1 MAYKRYPKGTWMHI
15 ESGDTLLALMRQKGF
30 TFARM
35 GRYADVSQS
44 FIFRLCN
51 GEKRSCKP
59 LTAERIAEALDVPV
73 GLLFT
78 EKQSPIVGRK
88 VSKPKMSP
96 VSKSK
101 IPA

>member
-1 MAYKRYPKGTWMHI
+1 MAYKRYPKGTWMHV

-44 FIFRLCN
+44 FIYRLCT

-78 EKQSPIVGRK
+78 EKRSPTVGRN
-88 VSKPKMSP
+88 VTKPKTSQI
-96 VSKSK
+96 SKTK